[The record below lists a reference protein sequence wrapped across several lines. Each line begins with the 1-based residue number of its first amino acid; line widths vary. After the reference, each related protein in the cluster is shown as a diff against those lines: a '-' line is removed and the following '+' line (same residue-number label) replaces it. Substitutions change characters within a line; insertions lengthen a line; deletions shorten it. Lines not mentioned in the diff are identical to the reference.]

1 MSPQGE
7 RTPHRWCGSSRICSG
22 GKANPCE
29 PSDLEQITRH
39 RRIGRELHGVL
50 KLREQEGESPE
61 RSWLIG
67 ISTLGISEFSRSR
80 RSGHFKF
87 RNSERKS
94 EPSV

>member
-1 MSPQGE
+1 VEALGSVREGR
-7 RTPHRWCGSSRICSG
+7 RTLVSR
-22 GKANPCE
+22 
-29 PSDLEQITRH
+29 QILRKLPDS

-67 ISTLGISEFSRSR
+67 ISTFGISEFSRSR

-87 RNSERKS
+87 
-94 EPSV
+94 

>member
-1 MSPQGE
+1 VEALGSIREGR
-7 RTPHRWCGSSRICSG
+7 RTLVSC
-22 GKANPCE
+22 
-29 PSDLEQITRH
+29 QILRKLPDS
-39 RRIGRELHGVL
+39 RRIDRELHGVL

-67 ISTLGISEFSRSR
+67 ISTFGITEFSRSR

-94 EPSV
+94 EPSI